1 MRIVITETQHWELG
15 DNDLDTTNV
24 VGLEA
29 VAHAVETIKNRR
41 AARVTIQMEFNAQ
54 DGDQRRGETNGH
66 LSQSAEIQT
75 ASNRD
80 GRAR

>member
-1 MRIVITETQHWELG
+1 MKIVITETQHWDLG

-54 DGDQRRGETNGH
+54 DGDRRGETNGH
-66 LSQSAEIQT
+66 LPQSAEIQT
-75 ASNRD
+75 MGNRD
-80 GRAR
+80 GRSH